1 MNRSLKDP
9 QCVLIT
15 GASSGIGEALA
26 LAYAGS
32 VDTLFLTGRNE
43 ERLKAVADRCRDIGV
58 TVATSVTDVAD
69 RDAMKTLIRRWHDDT
84 PIDLLIANAGI
95 SGRGSGPDGDD
106 PDRESTRDIFAV
118 NLAGVLN
125 TVEPAIPLMIA
136 EGGGQ
141 IAIMSSLAGFRGLP
155 SAPAYAAS
163 KAAVRSWGEGL
174 RGQLAENNIAVNVI
188 CPGFV
193 ESRITDQ
200 NDFPMPFMLDAPDA
214 AEIIKR
220 GLARNRGRIAFP
232 FAMYFAVWLFS
243 ILPVTLTD
251 WLAAKLPRKS

>member
-1 MNRSLKDP
+1 M
-9 QCVLIT
+9 VT

-26 LAYAGS
+26 KHYAVAGR
-32 VDTLFLTGRNE
+32 TILITGRNPD
-43 ERLKAVADRCRDIGV
+43 RLQA
-58 TVATSVTDVAD
+58 VATSCRANGAVVETSLTDVTD
-69 RDAMKTLIRRWHDDT
+69 RHAMKALVRAWNEHS

-95 SGRGSGPDGDD
+95 SGRTSTSDD
-106 PDRESTRDIFAV
+106 ATDFDAEHARDIFAV

-125 TVEPAIPLMIA
+125 TVEPAIGPMI
-136 EGGGQ
+136 EQGGGQ

-155 SAPAYAAS
+155 SAPAYGAS

-174 RGQLAENNIAVNVI
+174 RGQLAASNIAVNVI

-200 NDFPMPFMLDAPDA
+200 NDFAMPFLMETDRA
-214 AEIIKR
+214 AEIIAR

-232 FAMYFAVWLFS
+232 WQMYLAVWLFS
-243 ILPVTLTD
+243 VLPVSWTD
-251 WLAAKLPRKS
+251 ALAAALPRKE